1 MTIFLLTFAILLT
14 AVAGMAIGVVVA
26 GKRLKGSC
34 GGTESSCECL
44 RQGIE
49 PRCENAPT
57 GHPRLPVSQPKP
69 GPR

>member
-1 MTIFLLTFAILLT
+1 MTIFLLTFAVLLT

-49 PRCENAPT
+49 PRCENPP
-57 GHPRLPVSQPKP
+57 GHPRLPVSQP
-69 GPR
+69 GPRQR